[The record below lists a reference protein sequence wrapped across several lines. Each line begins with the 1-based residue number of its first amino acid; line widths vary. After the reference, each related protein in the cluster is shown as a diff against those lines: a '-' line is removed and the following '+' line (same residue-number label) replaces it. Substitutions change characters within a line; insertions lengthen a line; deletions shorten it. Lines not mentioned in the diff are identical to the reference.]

1 MKQQTY
7 RLVAILGIFLAF
19 AVVSVRAQA
28 PSKVEVNIPFEFS
41 AGKTTLQ
48 PGVYSIKRMSGNYL
62 TLRSVDGK
70 SAVILNA
77 PLNLTSVDPE
87 SVERLVFNK
96 YGDQYYLAQIWLT
109 ADTGRELIVRQK
121 PAKPEIANFGSPV
134 TPGSCGTPRMPNC
147 GFT

>member
-1 MKQQTY
+1 MKHHIVKLT
-7 RLVAILGIFLAF
+7 AIFAIFLGL
-19 AVVSVRAQA
+19 AVTGVQAQA

-62 TLRSVDGK
+62 TLQSADGE
-70 SAVILNA
+70 STVILNA
-77 PLNLTSVDPE
+77 PLNLTSSNPA

-109 ADTGRELIVRQK
+109 ADTGRELIVRK
-121 PAKPEIANFGSPV
+121 RSAKPEIVAVSL
-134 TPGSCGTPRMPNC
+134 R
-147 GFT
+147 

>member
-1 MKQQTY
+1 MKQQIFKLTAIF
-7 RLVAILGIFLAF
+7 AILLGLAV
-19 AVVSVRAQA
+19 AGVQAQA
-28 PSKVEVNIPFEFS
+28 SSKVEVNIPFEFS

-62 TLRSVDGK
+62 TLQSADGE

-77 PLNLTSVDPE
+77 PLNLTSSNPE

-109 ADTGRELIVRQK
+109 ADTGRELIVRK
-121 PAKPEIANFGSPV
+121 KTSKPEVVELSLKLK
-134 TPGSCGTPRMPNC
+134 
-147 GFT
+147 